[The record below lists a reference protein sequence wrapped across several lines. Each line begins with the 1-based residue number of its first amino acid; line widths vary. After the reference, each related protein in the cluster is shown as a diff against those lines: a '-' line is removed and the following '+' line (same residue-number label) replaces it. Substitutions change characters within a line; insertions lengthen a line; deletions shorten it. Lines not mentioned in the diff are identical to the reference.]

1 MTSTSEPTS
10 VEGDARPAGAA
21 ASSPTQPGPARPSSG
36 DAHGRRGWQA
46 NLDVVERWKRQRPG
60 LIYEEERVPSYE
72 LPDPLRTSDGSVV
85 DSPQAWRRRR
95 EEILRL
101 FRTHVYGHRP
111 PEHDHRTQR
120 RFDVVEEDP
129 SAMDGAATL
138 RRVVVRSE
146 AAHSEHPRRPHQFE
160 VILFLPNA
168 ASDPVPVFLL
178 LNNGGP
184 ENTDPSREHK
194 SPFWPAEEVVAR
206 GYGIAALQVG
216 DLAPDDATRF
226 REGIIGHVEGDLE
239 QRPPDAWKALAAWG
253 WGASR
258 AMDYFE
264 TDPRIDHTKVAV
276 LGHSRGGKA
285 ALWAGAED
293 ERFALVISNESG
305 CGGAALSR
313 RRVGETIAAINRR
326 FPHWFCDNFQRYND
340 AEDALPVDQHMLIA
354 LMAPRA
360 VYVASADE
368 DLWADPRGEF
378 LSLAH
383 ASPVYRLWGYPALS
397 PDDMPPL
404 DTPLRVG
411 PRGYHIRT
419 GDHNLTE
426 VDWNNYMD
434 FADTLWR

>member
-1 MTSTSEPTS
+1 MSNERAPGEIGRTS
-10 VEGDARPAGAA
+10 AA
-21 ASSPTQPGPARPSSG
+21 ALSPADADHAGDSPDRRGWRANPAVVERCKRRQPGP
-36 DAHGRRGWQA
+36 
-46 NLDVVERWKRQRPG
+46 V
-60 LIYEEERVPSYE
+60 YEEDQVPSYE
-72 LPDPLRTSDGSVV
+72 LPDPLRGSDGSVV

-95 EEILRL
+95 QEILDL

-111 PEHDHRTQR
+111 PGDDPRTGR

-146 AAHSEHPRRPHQFE
+146 RADNERPTRTHQFE
-160 VILFLPNA
+160 VTVFLPNA
-168 ASDPVPVFLL
+168 AADPVPVFLL
-178 LNNGGP
+178 LNIAGP
-184 ENTDPSREHK
+184 ENTDPTRERT
-194 SPFWPAEEVVAR
+194 SSIWPAEEAVAR
-206 GYGIAALQVG
+206 GYGIAALQVR
-216 DLAPDDATRF
+216 DLAPDDPARF
-226 REGIIGHVEGDLE
+226 REGIIQLVEGDLDE
-239 QRPPDAWKALAAWG
+239 RPPDAWKALAAWG

-258 AMDYFE
+258 AMDHFE
-264 TDPRIDHTKVAV
+264 TDPRVDHTKVAV

-293 ERFALVISNESG
+293 ERFALVISNGSG

-313 RRVGETIAAINRR
+313 RRFGETVAAINRR
-326 FPHWFCDNFQRYND
+326 FPHWFCDNFRRYDD
-340 AEDALPVDQHMLIA
+340 AEHALPVDQHMLIA
-354 LMAPRA
+354 LIAPRA

-383 ASPVYRLWGYPALS
+383 ASSVYGLWGHS
-397 PDDMPPL
+397 TIGPDDMPPL

-411 PRGYHIRT
+411 PRGYHIRS
-419 GDHNLTE
+419 GDHSLTE
-426 VDWNNYMD
+426 VDWNHYMD